1 MYKVCKVLIILWT
14 VFCAFGLLYGLYN
27 VSNIEPTNEWEET
40 GITIGITFG
49 ILFWFLL
56 WFFPI
61 AGLGIIALLT
71 KPKDKEIKVVEKP
84 KLCPHCG
91 KYYTGNPYY
100 CPFCGNKI
108 SDTLK

>member
-40 GITIGITFG
+40 GTTIGITFG
-49 ILFWFLL
+49 ILLWFLL

-61 AGLGIIALLT
+61 IVLSVGIRLVM
-71 KPKDKEIKVVEKP
+71 P
-84 KLCPHCG
+84 
-91 KYYTGNPYY
+91 
-100 CPFCGNKI
+100 
-108 SDTLK
+108 